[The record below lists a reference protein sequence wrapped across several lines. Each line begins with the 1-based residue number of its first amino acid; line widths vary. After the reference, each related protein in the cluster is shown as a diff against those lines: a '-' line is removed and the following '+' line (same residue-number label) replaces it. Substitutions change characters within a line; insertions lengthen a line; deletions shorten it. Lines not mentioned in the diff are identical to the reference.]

1 MATSNFFIKNVSR
14 YFVIGCNEYYTQEQI
29 DEEEL
34 DQELLGEYDEF
45 GTEANFDA
53 DKMNVQYDLKAKGW
67 DIEDDYDNSE
77 DASVIASKDICLNY
91 GGCEI
96 TLTIKALLRSGYY
109 EAACFDL
116 TGDIEIHDGKNGY
129 YVGLWDMFGECVPNE
144 LDVIDSDFTGYAG
157 LNHIQAT
164 NIIAKINGVIEG
176 LKNEA
181 ELAFSMYSEYE
192 LNCAWRACNGEA
204 GYREVS
210 KKLWQEVEDA
220 KKAA

>member
-1 MATSNFFIKNVSR
+1 MATANFYVKNCSR
-14 YFVIGCNEYYTQEQI
+14 YFVIGSNQYYTQEQI
-29 DEEEL
+29 DEEGL
-34 DQELLGEYDEF
+34 DQELLGKYDEF

-53 DKMNVQYDLKAKGW
+53 DKLNVQYDLKAKGW
-67 DIEDDYDNSE
+67 DIEDGWDNSE

-96 TLTIKALLRSGYY
+96 SLTIKAILRSGYY

-116 TGDIEIHDGKNGY
+116 AGDIEIHDGKNGY

-157 LNHIQAT
+157 LNRIQAR
-164 NIIAKINGVIEG
+164 NIITKINGVIEG

-181 ELAFSMYSEYE
+181 ELAFSSYSEYE
-192 LNCAWRACNGEA
+192 LYCAYRCNNGEA
-204 GYREVS
+204 GYGKVQKR
-210 KKLWQEVEDA
+210 LWQEVEEA

>member
-1 MATSNFFIKNVSR
+1 MATPNFFIKNVSR
-14 YFVIGCNEYYTQEQI
+14 YFVIGSNQYYTQEQI
-29 DEEEL
+29 DEEGL
-34 DQELLGEYDEF
+34 DQDCLGQYDEL
-45 GTEANFDA
+45 GTECNLDD
-53 DKMNVQYDLKAKGW
+53 DKSNVQCELEAKGW
-67 DIEDDYDNSE
+67 DREDGWDSSE
-77 DASVIASKDICLNY
+77 DASVIASKDLCINY

-96 TLTIKALLRSGYY
+96 SLTIKALLRHGYY

-116 TGDIEIHDGKNGY
+116 TGEIEIHDGKNGY

-144 LDVIDSDFTGYAG
+144 LDVIDQDFTGYAG
-157 LNHIQAT
+157 LNHIQAR
-164 NIIAKINGVIEG
+164 NIIAKINNVIEG

-204 GYREVS
+204 GYREVT
-210 KKLWQEVEDA
+210 KKLWQEVEEA